1 MTAHQGGG
9 CTTLDPLTPEAT
21 ASKER
26 NCRNPGYAQPDIAQ
40 ALYEYIKA
48 GGRMAGD
55 HMTGDVE
62 IDLVL
67 DIIEKASKDAGM
79 TLDEIRAKRHVTEHM
94 SMYPRPDQIPRFKKL
109 GMVTSGWDFVIWE
122 GRVTKV
128 LRDYGERGAMN
139 MVPRKALY
147 DAGIMNSV
155 EIDRP
160 LSEYTNL
167 TYMHVLYAGITR
179 KDWDGNVGA
188 PAQAIP
194 RESMLKSATL
204 FAAYGTLKEDVLGS
218 LEPGKFAD
226 MVVLDKDYL
235 TVPVDDI
242 LTIKV
247 LMTMVGGKMQHLVP
261 SLARNWGLQPTGAQ
275 IELGGPATQW

>member
-9 CTTLDPLTPEAT
+9 CTKLEPRTPEAT
-21 ASKER
+21 AQKER
-26 NCRNPGYAQPDIAQ
+26 NCASPGYSQENIAR
-40 ALYEYIKA
+40 ALYEHVKA

-62 IDLVL
+62 IDMVL

-79 TLDEIRAKRHVTEHM
+79 TLDDIRSKRHVTEHM
-94 SMYPRPDQIPRFKKL
+94 TLYPRPDQIPRFKNL
-109 GMVTSGWDFVIWE
+109 GMMTSGWDIVVWQ
-122 GRVTKV
+122 GTVTNV
-128 LRDYGERGAMN
+128 LKNYGESGAMN

-147 DAGIMNSV
+147 DAGVKNSV

-167 TYMHVLYAGITR
+167 SYMHVLYSGITR
-179 KDWDGNVGA
+179 TDWDGNVVA
-188 PAQAIP
+188 PAQAIS
-194 RESMLKSATL
+194 REAMLKSATQ
-204 FAAYGTLKEDVLGS
+204 FAAYGTLREDDLGS

-226 MVVLDKDYL
+226 LVVLDKDYL
-235 TVPVDDI
+235 TIPIKDI

-247 LMTMVGGKMQHLVP
+247 LLTIVGGKMEHLAP
-261 SLARNWGLQPTGAQ
+261 SLARELGLQPVGAQ
-275 IELGGPATQW
+275 IELGGPAAQW